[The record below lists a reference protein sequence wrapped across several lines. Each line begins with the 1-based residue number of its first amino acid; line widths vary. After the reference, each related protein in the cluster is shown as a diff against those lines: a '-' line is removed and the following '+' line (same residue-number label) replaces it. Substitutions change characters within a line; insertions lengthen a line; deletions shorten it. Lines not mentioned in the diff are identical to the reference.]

1 MVKAAQGRI
10 VPKEIEIKKWPLY
23 SKFVLITYVL
33 VSTPKKWSK
42 MLISL
47 NNQANCTCGS
57 EQFQCQWG
65 GGCIIENFDTN
76 TNTNIFINTNTN
88 TGCVANDLRCNG
100 NFDCSDRSDELGCR
114 EVEEPGGT
122 NVVFI
127 GPESDHLQC
136 LSLTP

>member
-1 MVKAAQGRI
+1 
-10 VPKEIEIKKWPLY
+10 
-23 SKFVLITYVL
+23 
-33 VSTPKKWSK
+33 
-42 MLISL
+42 MLTSL

-65 GGCIIENFDTN
+65 GGYIVENFDTN

-114 EVEEPGGT
+114 EVEQPGGA
-122 NVVFI
+122 NVVFRKKSI
-127 GPESDHLQC
+127 LCILVEQAARWDKCSF
-136 LSLTP
+136 